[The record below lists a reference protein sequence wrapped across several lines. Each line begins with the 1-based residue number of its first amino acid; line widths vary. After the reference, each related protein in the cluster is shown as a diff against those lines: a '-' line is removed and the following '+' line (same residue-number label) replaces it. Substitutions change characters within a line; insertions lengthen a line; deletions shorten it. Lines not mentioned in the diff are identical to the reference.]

1 MQLII
6 ISPLVLLLHCVL
18 HGAYSE
24 FQFDGFSIDMTRS
37 MVAMCDVSFTPRLLS
52 HSLAS
57 KAELIRSWAFVS
69 EIVYCDL
76 SVYMMIGLTL
86 ESYGLDRTQLS
97 GLDFWLSPV

>member
-1 MQLII
+1 M
-6 ISPLVLLLHCVL
+6 L